1 MLSCR
6 LGLPEVRERELNA
19 AFAGAAFDAAA
30 YAAQLEREPL
40 WRGGWLRLM
49 DQLEAQGRGSEA
61 LRAGIRALSLFSSPD
76 VQSRLLRLLRKEGL
90 QEQLV
95 EFMRGLE
102 EGRDAGEDS
111 ASRRALVQAA
121 RRKAY
126 ADGDTVLADLL
137 NAWLL
142 DYGKIRN

>member
-1 MLSCR
+1 M
-6 LGLPEVRERELNA
+6 
-19 AFAGAAFDAAA
+19 
-30 YAAQLEREPL
+30 
-40 WRGGWLRLM
+40 
-49 DQLEAQGRGSEA
+49 
-61 LRAGIRALSLFSSPD
+61 
-76 VQSRLLRLLRKEGL
+76 RLLRKEGL
-90 QEQLV
+90 QEQMV

-102 EGRDAGEDS
+102 EDRDAGEDS

-126 ADGDTVLADLL
+126 ADGDTALADLL

>member
-1 MLSCR
+1 
-6 LGLPEVRERELNA
+6 
-19 AFAGAAFDAAA
+19 
-30 YAAQLEREPL
+30 
-40 WRGGWLRLM
+40 M

-90 QEQLV
+90 QEQLA

-111 ASRRALVQAA
+111 ASRRALVQAT

>member
-1 MLSCR
+1 M
-6 LGLPEVRERELNA
+6 
-19 AFAGAAFDAAA
+19 
-30 YAAQLEREPL
+30 
-40 WRGGWLRLM
+40 
-49 DQLEAQGRGSEA
+49 
-61 LRAGIRALSLFSSPD
+61 
-76 VQSRLLRLLRKEGL
+76 
-90 QEQLV
+90 V